1 MGALQF
7 LFIFVVVSCTTALF
21 CGDKV
26 NVQFDTKYDN
36 NHNEL
41 KQLLAEH
48 KTFTPSNWAHYVLLI
63 QLLVSGVV
71 FVIIFVYAY
80 RYCWPIIKI
89 ACRGKRLKNRING
102 LTSITTSYIQPPYA
116 HTPNPVINQPLHSP
130 LNQIVS

>member
-1 MGALQF
+1 MGTLQF

-21 CGDKV
+21 CDDKV

-48 KTFTPSNWAHYVLLI
+48 KTFTPSNWTHYVLLI
-63 QLLVSGVV
+63 QLLVN
-71 FVIIFVYAY
+71 
-80 RYCWPIIKI
+80 RLPC
-89 ACRGKRLKNRING
+89 KRLKNRIND
-102 LTSITTSYIQPPYA
+102 LTSITTSYIQPPYG
-116 HTPNPVINQPLHSP
+116 HTPNPVINQQLHSP

>member
-1 MGALQF
+1 MGTLQF

-41 KQLLAEH
+41 KQLLAEY
-48 KTFTPSNWAHYVLLI
+48 KTFTPSNWTHYVLLI
-63 QLLVSGVV
+63 QLL
-71 FVIIFVYAY
+71 
-80 RYCWPIIKI
+80 I
-89 ACRGKRLKNRING
+89 ACRGKRLKNRIND
-102 LTSITTSYIQPPYA
+102 LTSITTSYIQPPYG
-116 HTPNPVINQPLHSP
+116 HTPNPVINQQLHSP